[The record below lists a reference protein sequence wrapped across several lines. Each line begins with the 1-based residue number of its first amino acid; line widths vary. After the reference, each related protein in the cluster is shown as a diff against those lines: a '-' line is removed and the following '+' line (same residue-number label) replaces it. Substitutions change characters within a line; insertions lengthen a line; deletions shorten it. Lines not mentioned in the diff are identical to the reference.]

1 MNIETGKKY
10 VIVGESGGGKSTLL
24 KLLLR
29 YYDDYE
35 GQMFL
40 DDIEFNKIKPDRWF
54 DITSIIQQ
62 NVFIFNGT
70 IKDNIVLYK
79 DYSDE
84 KLNKAIRDSGLEKLI
99 EKLPDG
105 INTLVG
111 EGGNNLSGGE
121 KQRISIARA
130 LIRDNSVL
138 ALDEATSS
146 LDNNTAYSIENT
158 ILNLEN
164 VTCFVITHKLIK
176 NLLTK
181 YDQIIVMK
189 NGQVKGIGTFEQLIN
204 ENEYF
209 NKLYNL
215 SYENQL

>member
-1 MNIETGKKY
+1 M
-10 VIVGESGGGKSTLL
+10 
-24 KLLLR
+24 
-29 YYDDYE
+29 
-35 GQMFL
+35 
-40 DDIEFNKIKPDRWF
+40 
-54 DITSIIQQ
+54 
-62 NVFIFNGT
+62 
-70 IKDNIVLYK
+70 
-79 DYSDE
+79 
-84 KLNKAIRDSGLEKLI
+84 
-99 EKLPDG
+99 
-105 INTLVG
+105 
-111 EGGNNLSGGE
+111 
-121 KQRISIARA
+121 
-130 LIRDNSVL
+130 L